1 MTNHGCRVG
10 SFASSP
16 PNEPTW
22 PTAPIEAAAPTEAA
36 EPTAPAETGQLSATP
51 SAASR
56 PRLSRR
62 GFLGG
67 IGGAAAAAAA
77 AGGGV
82 LALSPVLARAAS
94 AQEAPGGPAAAL
106 GSPDATLTGPG
117 SASSAPSSAA
127 AASSRHASS
136 YRMRTGV
143 ARTEFLIPPQANVAN
158 GDEQR
163 YPSYL
168 GNYHKALPHDSAGE
182 VEPGAYGRLLS
193 ALASG
198 DPGDFESI
206 PLGGTAKLTDPQS
219 GLAFDLQGADGQALA
234 IPPAPALASAEAA
247 GEMVELYWAALLR
260 DVNFADYPA
269 HPDVAAACADL
280 NSLGD
285 FRGPRRQ
292 GKVTPQTLFRD
303 VLPGCNV
310 GPYLSQFL
318 LLPAPFGAEYV
329 QRQIRTF
336 LPGTDHLTGF
346 AEWLNVQN
354 GGSPAG
360 AVQFDPQRRFL
371 RNARD
376 LAAWVHKDVLFQ
388 AYFDAC
394 LILIS
399 PPDASEAESGGIGCP
414 LNPGNPYLRSKTQA
428 GFGTF
433 GAPGIKGCMCEVAT
447 RGLKT
452 TWHKKWYVHRRLRP
466 EAFGGLVHLQQT
478 ANRYP
483 GLLHPDV
490 LGSPVLG
497 RLQAKFGSFLHPAAF
512 PEGCPTHPSYS
523 AGHATVAGA
532 CVTILKALFDES
544 FVIQNPVVPSAD
556 GLSLEPYQGGA
567 NLTVGGELNKLASN
581 IATGRNL
588 AGVHWRSDA
597 LESLLLGE
605 AMAISMLAD
614 QRPTYN
620 ENRGGFFQ
628 GYTFTRFNGTRVTV

>member
-1 MTNHGCRVG
+1 MADHERSELLDG
-10 SFASSP
+10 SSTP
-16 PNEPTW
+16 P
-22 PTAPIEAAAPTEAA
+22 PIPAAAP
-36 EPTAPAETGQLSATP
+36 GLD
-51 SAASR
+51 
-56 PRLSRR
+56 RR
-62 GFLGG
+62 RFLGG
-67 IGGAAAAAAA
+67 ISGAAAVAAA
-77 AGGGV
+77 AGGGA
-82 LALSPVLARAAS
+82 LALDAVLARPAS
-94 AQEAPGGPAAAL
+94 GQE
-106 GSPDATLTGPG
+106 
-117 SASSAPSSAA
+117 AA
-127 AASSRHASS
+127 AARPAAQAATGEPAADAEAAATATPAGTAPATARHAAS

-143 ARTEFLIPPQANVAN
+143 ARTEFLIPPQANLAN

-163 YPSYL
+163 HPTYI
-168 GNYHKALPHDSAGE
+168 GNYHKALPHDSSGE
-182 VEPGAYGRLLS
+182 VAPDAYGSLLT
-193 ALASG
+193 AVTSG
-198 DPGDFESI
+198 DPNDFEAI
-206 PLGGTAKLTDPQS
+206 PLGGTTKLTDPQS

-234 IPPAPALASAEAA
+234 IPPAPALSSAEAA
-247 GEMVELYWAALLR
+247 GEMVELYWMALLR
-260 DVNFADYPA
+260 DVDFGDYPA
-269 HPDVAAACADL
+269 HPDAAAACADL
-280 NSLGD
+280 NALSD

-303 VLPGCNV
+303 ILPGCSV

-329 QRQIRTF
+329 QRMIRTF
-336 LPGTDHLTGF
+336 LPGTDHLTSF
-346 AEWLNVQN
+346 DEWLNVQN

-394 LILIS
+394 LILIA
-399 PPDASEAESGGIGCP
+399 PPDATEAESGGIGCP
-414 LNPGNPYLRSKTQA
+414 LNPGNPYLHSKTQA

-433 GAPGIKGCMCEVAT
+433 GAPGIKGCMSEVAT

-452 TWHKKWYVHRRLRP
+452 TWHKKWFVHRRLRP
-466 EAFGGLVHLQQT
+466 EAFGGLVHLQKT

-483 GLLHPDV
+483 GVLHADV
-490 LGSPVLG
+490 LGS
-497 RLQAKFGSFLHPAAF
+497 QALDRIAAGFGSFLHPAAF

-523 AGHATVAGA
+523 AGHATIAGA
-532 CVTILKALFDES
+532 CVTVLKALFDES

-567 NLTVGGELNKLASN
+567 TLTVGGELHKLASN

-597 LESLLLGE
+597 LQSLLLGE

-620 ENRGGFFQ
+620 ENRSGFFQ
-628 GYTFTRFNGTRVTV
+628 GYTFTRFDGTRITV

>member
-1 MTNHGCRVG
+1 MPDRERSELLEG
-10 SFASSP
+10 SSTP
-16 PNEPTW
+16 P
-22 PTAPIEAAAPTEAA
+22 ADLAAAA
-36 EPTAPAETGQLSATP
+36 GLD
-51 SAASR
+51 
-56 PRLSRR
+56 RR
-62 GFLGG
+62 RFLGG
-67 IGGAAAAAAA
+67 ISGAAAVAAA
-77 AGGGV
+77 AGGGA
-82 LALSPVLARAAS
+82 LALNAVLARPASGQEVAA
-94 AQEAPGGPAAAL
+94 AGAAGPAAA
-106 GSPDATLTGPG
+106 GD
-117 SASSAPSSAA
+117 AA
-127 AASSRHASS
+127 ATPATARHAAS

-143 ARTEFLIPPQANVAN
+143 ARSEFLIPPQANPAN

-163 YPSYL
+163 HPSYI
-168 GNYHKALPHDSAGE
+168 GNYHKALPHNSAGE
-182 VEPGAYGRLLS
+182 VAPDAYGRLLT
-193 ALASG
+193 ALTSG
-198 DPGDFESI
+198 DPNDFEAV
-206 PLGGTAKLTDPQS
+206 PLGGTTRLTDPQS

-234 IPPAPALASAEAA
+234 IPPAPALSSAEAA
-247 GEMVELYWAALLR
+247 GEMVELYWMALLR

-269 HPDVAAACADL
+269 HPDAAAACADL
-280 NSLGD
+280 NALGD

-303 VLPGCNV
+303 VLPGCSA

-318 LLPAPFGAEYV
+318 LQPAPFGAEYV
-329 QRQIRTF
+329 QRMIRTF

-346 AEWLNVQN
+346 DEWLNVQN
-354 GGSPAG
+354 GGRPAG

-399 PPDASEAESGGIGCP
+399 PPDATDAESGGIGCP

-433 GAPGIKGCMCEVAT
+433 GPPGIKGCMCEVAT
-447 RGLKT
+447 RGLKS

-466 EAFGGLVHLQQT
+466 EAFGGLVHLQKT

-483 GLLHPDV
+483 GVLHADV
-490 LGSPVLG
+490 LGSPVLDRIAAG
-497 RLQAKFGSFLHPAAF
+497 FGSFLHPAAF

-532 CVTILKALFDES
+532 CVTVLKALFDES
-544 FVIQNPVVPSAD
+544 FVIPNPVVPSAD
-556 GLSLEPYQGGA
+556 GLSLEPYRGSA
-567 NLTVGGELNKLASN
+567 TLTVGGELHKLASN

-605 AMAISMLAD
+605 AMAITMLAD

-628 GYTFTRFNGTRVTV
+628 GYTLTRFDGTRITV